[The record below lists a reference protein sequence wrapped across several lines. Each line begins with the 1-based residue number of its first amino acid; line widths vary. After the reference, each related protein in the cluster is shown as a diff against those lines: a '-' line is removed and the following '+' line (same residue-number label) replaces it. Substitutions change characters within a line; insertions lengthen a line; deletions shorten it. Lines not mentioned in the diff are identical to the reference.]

1 MNTEYKKKLAKM
13 HHENDLIQ
21 TFTKF
26 QVQLTD
32 VNKQY
37 AIHKFQNE
45 FQNMAR
51 SNKSAELML
60 TLVLTACVLSSAIP
74 KPADGEKDHNR
85 VVEKV
90 GRCL

>member
-1 MNTEYKKKLAKM
+1 M
-13 HHENDLIQ
+13 DDQ
-21 TFTKF
+21 
-26 QVQLTD
+26 
-32 VNKQY
+32 NKQY
-37 AIHKFQNE
+37 KIHQFRNKFQK
-45 FQNMAR
+45 MGR